1 MTRNLVALISL
12 SLLGA
17 ACSAT
22 PKTAT
27 APHTAAAAK
36 AKHEKA
42 AKPATASDD
51 GAAVVAVKDGPKVG
65 DYVVQ
70 RITGSFSKKP
80 LMLTQK
86 IIARG
91 DDHITVDYTL
101 LEGRTQTRL
110 RVERIES
117 TGHVV
122 RVSKMDGDKAT
133 SGDVNDFD
141 AMMQKTAFAA
151 DDNEGIV
158 GSEKQTCLVGGK
170 EIDCEKTS
178 YKVKIGGQDATMS
191 VAHSDALPGQDV
203 SGEIRTDD
211 GDVVYHA
218 QVIEVGNDAPTSSVA
233 SAE

>member
-1 MTRNLVALISL
+1 MTRNLVALFSISI
-12 SLLGA
+12 LGV

-22 PKTAT
+22 PKTAS

-36 AKHEKA
+36 AKHEKH
-42 AKPATASDD
+42 AKATTDD
-51 GAAVVAVKDGPKVG
+51 DTTVVAVKDGPKVG

-70 RITGSFSKKP
+70 RITGSFSKQP

-91 DDHITVDYTL
+91 GDHVTVDYTL
-101 LEGRTQTRL
+101 LEGRSQTRL
-110 RVERIES
+110 RVESIES
-117 TGHVV
+117 TGHVL
-122 RVSKMDGDKAT
+122 RVSKLDGNKAT
-133 SGDVNDFD
+133 PGDVNDFD

-158 GSEKQTCLVGGK
+158 GSEKQTCLVGAK
-170 EIDCEKTS
+170 EIACEKTS
-178 YKVKIGGQDATMS
+178 YKVKIGGHDATLS

-203 SGEIRTDD
+203 SGEIRTGD

-218 QVIEVGNDAPTSSVA
+218 QVIEVGNDAPGTSVA
-233 SAE
+233 SAK